1 MKKIKIKFIVAIIV
15 ILAIV
20 GICIVVYNKSNNN
33 SSTEDIAEAEAS
45 GEIVKIENFKYD
57 IKGEG
62 QEINRYKEGGLITNE
77 TIYAIDMIQEKG
89 YIIYKNGLVIKYDN
103 IKGTKDIVKTL
114 TQKQISEIIQLA
126 DEIDKTKV
134 NTIMTLL
141 PVSSG
146 RIIIVHNSKGE
157 AITIKDAYNDNYSEA
172 SEEIKKILH
181 NYGLI

>member
-1 MKKIKIKFIVAIIV
+1 MNKKSKIIVAIV
-15 ILAIV
+15 IIILLI
-20 GICIVVYNKSNNN
+20 ILMIYNKSNNN

-62 QEINRYKEGGLITNE
+62 QEINQYKEGGLVTSE
-77 TIYAIDMIQEKG
+77 TIYAIDRIQEKG

-114 TQKQISEIIQLA
+114 TQNQISEIIKLA

-134 NTIMTLL
+134 NTRMTLL

-181 NYGLI
+181 NYCLI